1 MKNYTKTQEK
11 HLLNRAERY
20 RTIDEIRKMN
30 TRQGRFERSFHHYDW
45 HDDFAEND
53 ALNVSND
60 TALAILGRRDF
71 SLRSPANQ
79 VQFNLDFEYFDAM
92 IKHNHPELYDVFQ
105 AAFCGRTW
113 QELSMPKRTFNWK
126 LKKLENILAHLD

>member
-1 MKNYTKTQEK
+1 MSEYWDKGKAMEM
-11 HLLNRAERY
+11 AM
-20 RTIDEIRKMN
+20 DEMN
-30 TRQGRFERSFHHYDW
+30 WPSCD
-45 HDDFAEND
+45 
-53 ALNVSND
+53 
-60 TALAILGRRDF
+60 
-71 SLRSPANQ
+71 RSPADQ

-92 IKHNHPELYDVFQ
+92 IKHHHPELYDVFQ

>member
-1 MKNYTKTQEK
+1 MKNYTTTQEK

-60 TALAILGRRDF
+60 TALALLGRRDF
-71 SLRSPANQ
+71 SLRSPADH
-79 VQFNLDFEYFDAM
+79 VQFNLDFEYYE
-92 IKHNHPELYDVFQ
+92 ELLRRTDKLLLAVFQ
-105 AAFCGRTW
+105 AAFYGFSYRDIGMKKDSW
-113 QELSMPKRTFNWK
+113 RRKLQQIEKILRQE
-126 LKKLENILAHLD
+126 A